1 MNIDNHNKFKFNL
14 NNNSYI
20 NLLLI
25 TFFSLTSSLVFFNSV
40 PADEHYYVSAI
51 AQITGEKNNADIA
64 YSLIKTP
71 IYDYLYILYNS
82 KYYLYISHVSLLI
95 LSLFIY
101 LCFSK
106 IIKNN
111 IIAIISSIL
120 VHPIIIKYYM
130 LLAYKL
136 SISAT
141 SIDSLLQLYPHH
153 YGWTMDGFSARTVTG
168 ISLVYIYYNLYKRN
182 YYRCLIPLPI
192 CFLAHPNNAFTI
204 SIYLITVSVFFAFR
218 QKKILI
224 LAAGTTILSL
234 LFLIVNKAKLA
245 TIEESLTK
253 EITILSTNIDWY
265 WGVFINNYTNFSVV
279 GYLIHHP
286 LEVISVIL
294 IILLFSMLTYKKDSL
309 LALMI
314 FAPVLLYVVAGAAE
328 YVAVIFEYD
337 WFLKLYIPS
346 QIGLKILELSFLPIV
361 IVVIIHLDRIA
372 NQTTNKIVNRFIG
385 LCLMLIFVGNAT
397 VAFYRYN
404 KHSDKYLDLIKHDY
418 NYIDSLLTTSSL
430 NYNPTFLPVSD
441 IDKSLT
447 LPCPT
452 NYHDYIINRVK
463 YKTEVNTQY
472 QNKYSNKNA
481 FEEMIKIVRSN
492 LDNDD
497 MLIATPY
504 FARMRDIFYPIEIY
518 YQEIPDASLM
528 LASPII
534 YSFFTSRLFNIT
546 GLKYGCLISKNM
558 ALSVIRNS
566 FPSLIDQLKSNQN
579 RRLWLLT
586 ENGVTIDH
594 TIFKQGKYFNLYKL

>member
-1 MNIDNHNKFKFNL
+1 MIFDNHYKFQFNQDKIFDI
-14 NNNSYI
+14 Y
-20 NLLLI
+20 LLLI
-25 TFFSLTSSLVFFNSV
+25 TFFSLTSSLVFFNNV
-40 PADEHYYVSAI
+40 PSDEHYYVSAI

-82 KYYLYISHVSLLI
+82 KYYLYISHVSLII

-120 VHPIIIKYYM
+120 VHPIIIKYYI

-141 SIDSLLQLYPHH
+141 SIDSLLLLYPQH

-182 YYRCLIPLPI
+182 YFRCLIPLPI
-192 CFLAHPNNAFTI
+192 CYLAHPNNAFTI
-204 SIYLITVSVFFAFR
+204 SIYLITVSVFFAFS
-218 QKKILI
+218 QKKILK
-224 LAAGTTILSL
+224 LAAGTTIMSL
-234 LFLIVNKAKLA
+234 LFLIVNKAKLSA
-245 TIEESLTK
+245 IEESLTK
-253 EITILSTNIDWY
+253 EITIFAKDIDWY

-286 LEVISVIL
+286 VEVISVIL
-294 IILLFSMLTYKKDSL
+294 IILLFSMLTYNKDSL

-314 FAPVLLYVVAGAAE
+314 FAPVILYFVAGAFE
-328 YVAVIFEYD
+328 YVAVIFEYG
-337 WFLKLYIPS
+337 WYLKLYIPS

-361 IVVIIHLDRIA
+361 IAVIINFDRIV
-372 NQTTNKIVNRFIG
+372 NQTTNKIVIRFIG
-385 LCLMLIFVGNAT
+385 ACLMLIIVGNVAI
-397 VAFYRYN
+397 AFYRYN
-404 KHSDKYLDLIKHDY
+404 KHSDKYFDLINHDY
-418 NYIDSLLTTSSL
+418 DYIGSLLTTSSL
-430 NYNPTFLPVSD
+430 NYNPTFLPVRN
-441 IDKSLT
+441 IDKPLT

-452 NYHDYIINRVK
+452 NYHDYIINREK
-463 YKTEVNTQY
+463 YKTTVDTQY
-472 QNKYSNKNA
+472 ENKYSNKNA
-481 FEEMIKIVRSN
+481 FEEMIKLVRSN
-492 LDNDD
+492 LEKDD
-497 MLIATPY
+497 MLIAIPY

-534 YSFFTSRLFNIT
+534 YSFFSNRLFNIT
-546 GLKYGCLISKNM
+546 GLKYGCLISKAM

-566 FPSLIDQLKSNQN
+566 FPSLIDQLKSSQN
-579 RRLWLLT
+579 RSLWLLT
-586 ENGVTIDH
+586 ESGVSIDH
-594 TIFKQGKYFNLYKL
+594 SIYKQGNYFNLYKL